1 MEDPVIKTT
10 LVPSE
15 FNELESF
22 FKEVYDRTEKI
33 PKGGLK
39 TQTFFTAQPPYVKEM
54 SATLATILDRLDSI
68 EQQLVF
74 ISKSMGYNRPH
85 KGISE

>member
-22 FKEVYDRTEKI
+22 FKEIHKRTEKVQ
-33 PKGGLK
+33 KGGIV
-39 TQTFFTAQPPYVKEM
+39 TQPPFVEQPPYVKEM